1 MFQLDDQ
8 FLSDIGLATMPE
20 EQKKPFLQHTYDQ
33 LEYKVGIR
41 LSEGMTDAQL
51 EEFESIIDRKDDVIS
66 AWLNQYAPNYYN
78 EEVFQRLQQSS
89 GLDINDP
96 ALRADYAATKW
107 LEVNRPDYR
116 DVVAA
121 VLEELKKEII
131 ANREAI
137 LGSMS
142 PQQPAPI
149 QPQQNMPPTNPPQ
162 DSGAQP
168 PVLFK

>member
-116 DVVAA
+116 DVVAKT
-121 VLEELKKEII
+121 LEEIKQEILQ
-131 ANREAI
+131 NKDAI
-137 LGSMS
+137 IGTL
-142 PQQPAPI
+142 
-149 QPQQNMPPTNPPQ
+149 PPQ
-162 DSGAQP
+162 AAA
-168 PVLFK
+168 